1 MIPKP
6 SIFPAE
12 TQSVRWQI
20 VIGLFVALSALTVL
34 PIAITSIPPIL
45 DYPNH
50 TARMHILA
58 HLTSSEYLAR
68 YYRIHW
74 TPLPDLAAD
83 AVVPILAK
91 AMDAGIAMRIFLAGI
106 LIAMAGGCIA
116 LHRTVFCKWSLWPLS
131 VFLLLYNRM
140 LLWGFINYLAGL
152 ALTLWGL
159 TVWIRLERKPIA
171 VRIVTGAVFAT
182 FIYLA
187 HLAAFGCY
195 ALAIAAFSI
204 APKEGER
211 FSMVPALRRIL
222 PALLSLLPPVAL
234 FLMSPTSGA
243 PAAFAYGNPLR
254 KFDLPVSIFDN
265 YNRAFDGTT
274 FFILLIAVV
283 WGLTRGGLV
292 THKRLGWGVLAIL
305 AAFILMPSQFLSASG
320 IDHRLPVAIAI
331 IGVAAT
337 DWNGLSLRRRAWVGY
352 GLLVLLAVRLAVIG
366 TVWVRADWDYEA
378 LLPAFELIPEGGAL
392 AVAAPARDVQAGGK
406 PLLHFPL
413 LAVLRR
419 DAFVPSLFADPL
431 QQPVSLTQSATKLAA
446 EAIPA
451 KLWEAIDKGIKPQLP
466 GYDDLMII
474 DPPPSLDPA
483 RLPGQILF
491 AAPRLILIHL
501 TQSAEK

>member
-1 MIPKP
+1 MIRKP

-12 TQSVRWQI
+12 THALRWQI
-20 VIGLFVALSALTVL
+20 VMGLFVALSVLTVL
-34 PIAITSIPPIL
+34 PIVVSSIPPIL

-50 TARMHILA
+50 TARMYILA
-58 HLTSSEYLAR
+58 HLESSAYLAR

-83 AVVPILAK
+83 AIVPILARI
-91 AMDAGIAMRIFLAGI
+91 MNAGIAMRIFLAAI

-116 LHRTVFCKWSLWPLS
+116 LHRAVFRRWSLWPLS

-159 TVWIRLERKPIA
+159 TVWIRLERKPLA
-171 VRIVTGAVFAT
+171 VRIVTGMLFAT
-182 FIYLA
+182 IIYLA

-195 ALAIAAFSI
+195 ALAVMAFSV
-204 APKEGER
+204 APQEGER
-211 FSMVPALRRIL
+211 FAIGPALRRVF
-222 PALLSLLPPVAL
+222 PAAFSLLPPVVL

-265 YNRAFDGTT
+265 YNRTFDGAT
-274 FFILLIAVV
+274 FGILLIAIIL
-283 WGLTRGGLV
+283 GLTRGGLV
-292 THKRLGWGVLAIL
+292 AHKRLGWGVLAIL

-331 IGVAAT
+331 IGVAAV
-337 DWNGLSLRRRAWVGY
+337 DWSGLSARRRTWVGCC
-352 GLLVLLAVRLAVIG
+352 LLLLFAVRLSVVG
-366 TVWVRADWDYEA
+366 TVWMRADRNYET
-378 LLPAFELIPEGGAL
+378 LLPAFNLIPEGGAL
-392 AVAAPARDVQAGGK
+392 AVAAPSKDVQAGGE

-413 LAVLRR
+413 LAVIRR

-431 QQPVSLTQSATKLAA
+431 QQPVSLTPSAAKLAA

-451 KLWEAIDKGIKPQLP
+451 KLWDAIDKGITPQLP

-474 DPPPSLDPA
+474 DPPSSLDPA

-501 TQSAEK
+501 TPSAEK